1 MRTFTIVAILIAFL
15 VTIYLINRGITS
27 RMSENENQSKK
38 QRRQRERSTTWSI
51 SFSKYSK
58 FFMN

>member
-38 QRRQRERSTTWSI
+38 QRRQREI
-51 SFSKYSK
+51 NNLVDL
-58 FFMN
+58 FF